1 MQLAI
6 RIFNLYFL
14 KKKSLKISKRQSEA
28 MAKKKKDKR
37 AINGLQ
43 NIVVLHIWHLLCYS
57 CYKTDDEEKT
67 GL

>member
-28 MAKKKKDKR
+28 MAKKKKDER
-37 AINGLQ
+37 AINDLQ
-43 NIVVLHIWHLLCYS
+43 NIFVLRIWHLLCYS